1 MSMKAGFTPTENGQT
16 PLFNAARHG
25 HRDIVNRLCDARA
38 PLAATERHGAN
49 AIFAAARE
57 GHAAVVALLKG
68 LRGGLD
74 AMLRRKFLSP
84 EEPFAGD
91 DQVELARTILKTDG
105 MGWAL

>member
-1 MSMKAGFTPTENGQT
+1 MQGNFIMQLLHSLCSRLYQGRKAAFICESLTANPD
-16 PLFNAARHG
+16 LS
-25 HRDIVNRLCDARA
+25 V
-38 PLAATERHGAN
+38 GASQIWN
-49 AIFAAARE
+49 IAQLSVKESRE
-57 GHAAVVALLKG
+57 VVALLKG

>member
-1 MSMKAGFTPTENGQT
+1 MKES
-16 PLFNAARHG
+16 
-25 HRDIVNRLCDARA
+25 
-38 PLAATERHGAN
+38 
-49 AIFAAARE
+49 RE
-57 GHAAVVALLKG
+57 VVALLKG